1 MTDKLK
7 QLIKEELIKLPK
19 ELQNV
24 INSFDWEKETKD
36 IGQKFLLTEEELNG
50 LYAEVAIIL
59 LNISDEELLQINI
72 ENRIGTTKKEALN
85 LTQEIRKRIL
95 KPMGDKRNE
104 LFKNNL
110 IFNKPNWKQSVN
122 FIISGGDY
130 SVFEK
135 I

>member
-36 IGQKFLLTEEELNG
+36 IGQKFILTEEEING

-59 LNISDEELLQINI
+59 LNITDEEFLQINI
-72 ENRIGTTKKEALN
+72 EDRIGTTKKESLN
-85 LTQEIRKRIL
+85 ITEEIKKRIL
-95 KPMGDKRNE
+95 KPMGEKRNE
-104 LFKNNL
+104 LLKNNL
-110 IFNKPNWKQSVN
+110 IFNKPNWKQSVR